1 MILNEEIVGEESSH
15 VHVNRS
21 DRMKVEHPF
30 ANTRSCSERVVERER
45 KKRERKKE
53 RVHAKVIL
61 SMGSNHAT
69 KALLLRRGK
78 RQRVLRFETDVHVKI
93 RKRAREREKETER
106 VPRFDASRS
115 SFEQPSLRQDAG

>member
-21 DRMKVEHPF
+21 DRMKVG
-30 ANTRSCSERVVERER
+30 TRLRIRALARSVVERER

-69 KALLLRRGK
+69 KASSAKRKATPGTTLRNR
-78 RQRVLRFETDVHVKI
+78 R
-93 RKRAREREKETER
+93 
-106 VPRFDASRS
+106 PR
-115 SFEQPSLRQDAG
+115 